1 MTVSPD
7 PPGPGHDTP
16 DRQRGDRRSTT
27 DSAGFPWRVV
37 SASVL
42 TISVAM
48 SPGFLPGALAVQL
61 SEDLDITLAG
71 VGVVVGIFFAVAALA
86 SPLMGR
92 VAERTG
98 WAPSMRLAAL
108 VAAVTLAL
116 TPFLATSMTTLALI
130 AIVAGVGVA
139 LAQPA
144 TNLGLARCTVSERQG
159 LAYGFKHAAV
169 PAAAAFAGFGV
180 PLLAIP
186 FGWEWVYF
194 AAAIV
199 AVFTTLLIPFD
210 ASRYE
215 VRRKTSGEP
224 EIRGRLSTPVPLLVL
239 LAIGAGLGLMGIGGL
254 ATFLVLYAVDVG
266 FSAAAAGALLAVGS
280 LLGISMRLIAGWNID
295 RRAAGGFPTVSLFL
309 VIGAIGLALVASGV
323 EPLVVVGSLVGFTFG
338 WGWSGLF
345 TFSVVRANQA
355 APAAST
361 AITQTGS
368 FVGGAIGPAVFGI
381 IAERVSFTAAWISM
395 AIALLAAGTLVRLVS
410 GRLPG

>member
-1 MTVSPD
+1 M
-7 PPGPGHDTP
+7 
-16 DRQRGDRRSTT
+16 
-27 DSAGFPWRVV
+27 V

-108 VAAVTLAL
+108 VAAVTLGL
-116 TPFLATSMTTLALI
+116 TPFLATSMTTLALV

-144 TNLGLARCTVSERQG
+144 TNLGLARCTVRERQG
-159 LAYGFKHAAV
+159 MAYGFKHAAV

-215 VRRKTSGEP
+215 VRKEPSVEP
-224 EIRGRLSTPVPLLVL
+224 EIRGRLRTPVPPV
-239 LAIGAGLGLMGIGGL
+239 
-254 ATFLVLYAVDVG
+254 V
-266 FSAAAAGALLAVGS
+266 LLAVG
-280 LLGISMRLIAGWNID
+280 
-295 RRAAGGFPTVSLFL
+295 
-309 VIGAIGLALVASGV
+309 
-323 EPLVVVGSLVGFTFG
+323 GSCGP
-338 WGWSGLF
+338 
-345 TFSVVRANQA
+345 VRAGPVAPPALA
-355 APAAST
+355 AEAGEILSEAGLS
-361 AITQTGS
+361 
-368 FVGGAIGPAVFGI
+368 GGLVLHLGCGKGQL
-381 IAERVSFTAAWISM
+381 TAALR
-395 AIALLAAGTLVRLVS
+395 AGENYQVHGLDTDAGNVKAAREFLRSQGLYGPVSVDRLRGKSSICRPQVI
-410 GRLPG
+410 